1 MTCAAPTTYTKCDTK
16 RTVRNWPAVPGGICI
31 GMYFRNGFRPNTTKI
46 KPSKIRAI
54 STTIFIFGASPN
66 KSMHEGAGTLH
77 APAPHSTVFLV
88 GYLDG
93 AGFDGRVWSS
103 DQQACPHRSRKTR
116 LFLPIRFH
124 LPDSCGSGHFDELP
138 FAIEYVDR
146 ASMDRPMN
154 VSLRNKTIRQALDS
168 ILLNG
173 NGYRWKLRNGII
185 EITNKHGSK
194 HAEGLLNKVIPVFK
208 IPEGETA
215 QKMSTMLWWQVQL
228 RFALALKDFL
238 AT

>member
-1 MTCAAPTTYTKCDTK
+1 MLMM
-16 RTVRNWPAVPGGICI
+16 R
-31 GMYFRNGFRPNTTKI
+31 
-46 KPSKIRAI
+46 RAI
-54 STTIFIFGASPN
+54 ACGFLLFSPCVYGQSGPLERRASSFN
-66 KSMHEGAGTLH
+66 SKGVGLTETLLKFSYEEH
-77 APAPHSTVFLV
+77 
-88 GYLDG
+88 
-93 AGFDGRVWSS
+93 
-103 DQQACPHRSRKTR
+103 
-116 LFLPIRFH
+116 LPI
-124 LPDSCGSGHFDELP
+124 
-138 FAIEYVDR
+138 AIEYVDR

-215 QKMSTMLWWQVQL
+215 QKMSTMLWWQVQI
-228 RFALALKDFL
+228 ALDPSIKGFFGDIMGRSSTVKRSEEHTSELQSRLHLVCRLLLEKKNKK
-238 AT
+238 